1 VLYLVRSDA
10 TGEME
15 LRGNRAQFKEFA
27 ARLRGGAEISMSL
40 DEIPSPLPYD
50 RSLSRVI
57 ISGGSGKVEVA
68 LINEGQSLLV
78 RGAGEFMAVLA
89 ANIEGFAEHG
99 VRGEHAHIEYFPDH
113 YYLAKDAEPLVLAL
127 V

>member
-1 VLYLVRSDA
+1 
-10 TGEME
+10 
-15 LRGNRAQFKEFA
+15 
-27 ARLRGGAEISMSL
+27 MSL
-40 DEIPSPLPYD
+40 NEIPSPLPYD

-89 ANIEGFAEHG
+89 SNIEGFAEHG
-99 VRGEHAHIEYFPDH
+99 VRGEHAHIDYFPDH